1 MRKLLAGSLLVVGLA
16 VTSIVVATLDPVG
29 AVSAA
34 VSAKGDH
41 AKERPLTQAL
51 DELVSNGTIT
61 QDQANAVQDG
71 VKAKRRDVWARRPH
85 LGKKLLDS
93 IAQKLGVDTKEL
105 VGELRSGKSIAD
117 VARDKGVDPQSIVDE
132 IVSSITGRIDQRVA
146 DGKMSQEQADVM
158 KQNLSQRVTDFVNK
172 VHGQHKKGAPPQ
184 GEQAP
189 PSTEAAPPSTEAP
202 STTAPADTTPTTAP
216 DTTTSSDSS
225 STTAAGGTPG
235 N

>member
-16 VTSIVVATLDPVG
+16 VTSVVVATLDPVG

-41 AKERPLTQAL
+41 AKQRPLTQAL

-71 VKAKRRDVWARRPH
+71 VKAKRRDIWAKHPH
-85 LGKKLLDS
+85 LGKKLLDT
-93 IAQKLGVDTKEL
+93 IAQKLGIDAKEL
-105 VGELRSGKSIAD
+105 VSELRSGKSIAD
-117 VARDKGVDPQSIVDE
+117 VAGDKGVDPQSIIDE
-132 IVSSITGRIDQRVA
+132 LVASISGRIDQRVA
-146 DGKMSQEQADVM
+146 DDKMSQEQADVM

-172 VHGQHKKGAPPQ
+172 SHGQHKKGA
-184 GEQAP
+184 AP
-189 PSTEAAPPSTEAP
+189 PSTEAAPPATEAP
-202 STTAPADTTPTTAP
+202 STTAPADTTPTTAA
-216 DTTTSSDSS
+216 DTTTSSDAS
-225 STTAAGGTPG
+225 STTAAGGTAG